1 MNIPEKVLELV
12 YGIHWNIVPYPVNP
26 VNWFIFS
33 NLLRNVLD
41 GMYYHTILDNRP
53 VLYLYVDVYSPLNVQ
68 LYPVYRFTFYNM
80 FLLYVLT
87 YCK

>member
-1 MNIPEKVLELV
+1 MYLHGLVGLPTPVTTLVWHSVYELVSMNIPEKVLELV

-53 VLYLYVDVYSPLNVQ
+53 VL
-68 LYPVYRFTFYNM
+68 
-80 FLLYVLT
+80 
-87 YCK
+87 